1 MPQSKPR
8 VSVVHLKRTETNHEW
23 SITQELCISFNK
35 DDSLISLSAVCAGE
49 GRDEQSVHCAVED
62 RR

>member
-1 MPQSKPR
+1 MPRSKPK
-8 VSVVHLKRTETNHEW
+8 VSVVHLKRTETNQEW

-35 DDSLISLSAVCAGE
+35 DDSLIIPSAVSAGE